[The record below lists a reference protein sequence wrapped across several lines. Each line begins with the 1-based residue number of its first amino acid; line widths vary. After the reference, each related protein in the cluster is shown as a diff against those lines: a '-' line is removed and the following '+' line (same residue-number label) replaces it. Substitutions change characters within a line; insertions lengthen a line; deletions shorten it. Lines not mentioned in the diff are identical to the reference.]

1 MDQQEAKKRISL
13 LKDKIVKLNYDY
25 FVLDKS
31 EVAESVRDSLKKELK
46 ELENQFPNLITKDSP
61 TQRVGSQLSG
71 KLKKVKHITPKKSLE
86 DVFSE
91 EEIKNWYEKIDKLVE
106 EDFNFIC
113 ELKLDG
119 LNITIH
125 YEKGVLAR
133 ALTRGDGFEGED
145 VTHTVK
151 TIESIPLVLTEAVD
165 LEVSGEV
172 FMPKKS
178 FDEINKQQEKNN
190 EKKYANVRNLAAG
203 AIRQLDPKITAERKL
218 DAKFYEIG
226 RNNLKKIPTTQ
237 EDVLNTFKKL
247 GLPIE
252 SRFEKLENIEKVIE
266 FCNQWHKKREEIPY
280 EIDGIV
286 IKVNDLEVQK
296 KMGKT
301 AKTPRYAVA
310 YKFPAQKVTSRILDI
325 ILQVGRT
332 GAITPVA
339 VMKPVLVAGSIV
351 SRATLHNE
359 DEINKKD
366 IRIGD
371 TVIIQKAGD
380 VIPEVL
386 ESMKDMRTGEEE
398 KFNFPKNCPVCNQ
411 SITRKVGE
419 AAYRCNNAEC
429 PAKHEESFNHFVSK
443 KGFDIDGLGYKVARQ
458 LIDEGLVKD
467 FADVF
472 VLRKKDLM
480 KLELFKEKRADNLIE
495 SVEHAKKISV
505 EKFIFSLGI
514 RLIGETSSYDIANY
528 FINHAKKSEKKIE
541 RIKKEKENISLFDSV
556 NEESGNNYDEDFSI
570 LDLIETAK
578 SIPFTEMEAI
588 HGIGEKTAGF
598 IYDWF
603 NDDENINLLEKLYR
617 VGVVLDVK
625 NITQKGKL
633 SGKTFLITGSLS
645 EMSRD
650 EAHEFIKSKG
660 GKISNSVSKELD
672 FLVVGESAGSKLEKA
687 KSLNITT
694 ITEDQL
700 KKMAL

>member
-1 MDQQEAKKRISL
+1 MTEQEAKKRISL
-13 LKDKIVKLNYDY
+13 LKEKILKLNYDY

-31 EVAESVRDSLKKELK
+31 EVDESVRDSLKKELR
-46 ELENQFPNLITKDSP
+46 ELEGKFPSLITKDSP

-71 KLKKVKHITPKKSLE
+71 KLDKFRHITRKKSLE

-91 EEIKNWYEKIDKLVE
+91 EEIRGWYEKISKLVDE
-106 EDFNFIC
+106 NFDFVC

-119 LNITIH
+119 LNITLH
-125 YEKGVLAR
+125 YKNGKLLR

-151 TIESIPLVLTEAVD
+151 TIEAIPLTLNEPID
-165 LEVSGEV
+165 LEISGEV

-178 FDEINKQQEKNN
+178 FEEVNREQEKNN
-190 EKKYANVRNLAAG
+190 EKTFANVRNLAAG
-203 AIRQLDPKITAERKL
+203 AIRQLDPSVTASRKL

-226 RNNLKKIPTTQ
+226 ENNLKGSPATQ
-237 EDVLNTFKKL
+237 EEVLNTFKRL
-247 GLPIE
+247 GLPVE
-252 SRFEKLENIEKVIE
+252 SRFEKLKTIDEVIK
-266 FCNQWHKKREEIPY
+266 FCNEWHKKREGIPY

-310 YKFPAQKVTSRILDI
+310 YKFPAQKVTSKVLDI

-366 IRIGD
+366 IRVGD

-386 ESMKDMRTGEEE
+386 ESMKDLREGHEQQF
-398 KFNFPKNCPVCNQ
+398 KFPKTCPVCDKPIARNE
-411 SITRKVGE
+411 GE
-419 AAYRCNNAEC
+419 AAYRCGNPEC

-458 LIDEGLVKD
+458 LLDAGLVED

-472 VLRKKDLM
+472 MLKKSDLM
-480 KLELFKEKRADNLIE
+480 KLDLFKDKRAENLLNSLE
-495 SVEHAKKISV
+495 KAKKIPI

-514 RLIGETSSYDIANY
+514 RLIGETSSYDIASY
-528 FINHAKKSEKKIE
+528 YITHAKPSTKQIEKY
-541 RIKKEKENISLFDSV
+541 KKEINEVSLFDAFEEQKI
-556 NEESGNNYDEDFSI
+556 NEDTEEFSL

-578 SIPFTEMEAI
+578 SISFSDLEEI
-588 HGIGEKTAGF
+588 HGVGEKVAGYL
-598 IYDWF
+598 YDWF
-603 NDDENINLLEKLYR
+603 NNQDNVNLLEKLYK
-617 VGVVLDVK
+617 VGVTLNTK
-625 NITQKGKL
+625 SLTQKGKL
-633 SGKTFLITGSLS
+633 SGKTFVITGSL
-645 EMSRD
+645 ETMSRD

-660 GKISNSVSKELD
+660 GKIATSVSKDLD
-672 FLVVGESAGSKLEKA
+672 FLVVGEAAGSKLEKA
-687 KSLNITT
+687 KSLNVTT